1 MLSSRIFAT
10 TLILCK
16 QHSQL
21 IVPYVR
27 IPHCC
32 GPTSLWLFLK
42 YPLMKLFQIE
52 RHIKTYIYVITVKIS
67 VTSYCHWRGVWV
79 DWLGNQLSWEND
91 IALFFSYTSASVRPQ
106 LLSSKTYTIHN
117 TLIVL
122 PFDPTL
128 TA

>member
-21 IVPYVR
+21 IVPYIR

-32 GPTSLWLFLK
+32 SPASLRLFLK
-42 YPLMKLFQIE
+42 YLLLKLFQIE
-52 RHIKTYIYVITVKIS
+52 KHIKTYLNVIMVKIS
-67 VTSYCHWRGVWV
+67 VSSYCHWRGVWA
-79 DWLGNQLSWEND
+79 DWLGHQLSSQTGS
-91 IALFFSYTSASVRPQ
+91 AFFFGYKSASIRPQ
-106 LLSSKTYTIHN
+106 LLSFKPYTIHH

-122 PFDPTL
+122 PFDPTM
-128 TA
+128 TV

>member
-21 IVPYVR
+21 IVHYFR

-32 GPTSLWLFLK
+32 GPTSLKLFLK
-42 YPLMKLFQIE
+42 FTLLKLFQIE
-52 RHIKTYIYVITVKIS
+52 RHIKTSIYVIMVKIS

-79 DWLGNQLSWEND
+79 DWLGHQLSWENG
-91 IALFFSYTSASVRPQ
+91 IAYFFSYTSASATSFFQNVYN
-106 LLSSKTYTIHN
+106 SS
-117 TLIVL
+117 
-122 PFDPTL
+122 PTNRS
-128 TA
+128 AI